1 MRGLYLHKP
10 FAFYLI
16 SKYFAQQVKPSTK
29 RNFSVILFNTENGKR
44 SLKNCVQLAL
54 ILGNVNGVLFLSGC
68 LMKMFIFV
76 RCKSDKTTKPCNQ
89 IVLQHLGVFS
99 KYLLFFLFFF
109 FFFFFLSPP
118 SLWRTFERRMF
129 SGKKAIF
136 FIPGK
141 SILAVQL
148 FKGVIDYKLMTK

>member
-1 MRGLYLHKP
+1 MRGLYLHKTVRVLTH
-10 FAFYLI
+10 FKIFRLAGETI
-16 SKYFAQQVKPSTK
+16 NETK
-29 RNFSVILFNTENGKR
+29 LFSYSFQHGKRER

-99 KYLLFFLFFF
+99 KYLLFFLFFSF
-109 FFFFFLSPP
+109 FFSHLHRCGGH
-118 SLWRTFERRMF
+118 LRDACLVERKQF
-129 SGKKAIF
+129 
-136 FIPGK
+136 
-141 SILAVQL
+141 ILAVQL